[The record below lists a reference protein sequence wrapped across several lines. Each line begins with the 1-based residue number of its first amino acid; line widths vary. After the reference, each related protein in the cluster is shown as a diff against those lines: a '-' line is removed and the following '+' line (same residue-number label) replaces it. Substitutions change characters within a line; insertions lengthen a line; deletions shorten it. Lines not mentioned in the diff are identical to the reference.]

1 MKQKCQCENYYFY
14 VLFFS
19 IFFVFVF
26 YYTYIIKNV
35 IFFSSNDLDKMIE
48 EQRTNHPIFAHLDRP
63 KIAPPNSI
71 FFPNRPVD
79 PAIEQQQRKEMDMW
93 FPNIVPG
100 EEEQHFEDLD
110 DIVQRNATLGNK

>member
-1 MKQKCQCENYYFY
+1 
-14 VLFFS
+14 
-19 IFFVFVF
+19 
-26 YYTYIIKNV
+26 
-35 IFFSSNDLDKMIE
+35 MIE

-63 KIAPPNSI
+63 KITPPNSI

-93 FPNIVPG
+93 FPSIVPG

-110 DIVQRNATLGNK
+110 DIVQRNARLGKK